1 MSKRGDNIRKR
12 KDGRWEGRY
21 KIGNY
26 PSGATKYSSVYGHS
40 YAEVKEKLKLIE
52 GNPMNMLSVKKNS
65 LLFKDALLMWMSN
78 NKIKHKGST
87 ENKYLYLIEN
97 HIIPELGD
105 IKISDINSSVVNDFL
120 NTKLD
125 NGRLDN
131 KGGLSNSYV
140 RNMSHIISSTLTF
153 AVNEQLCLPIKNQ
166 IVKPVV
172 EKKDFEVLTLLEQQ
186 RLETFLLN
194 DMDENKFGIYLSLN
208 MGLRIGEICALA
220 WDDFDLENDVLHI
233 RSTVARVRS
242 DNKEQKT
249 ILIID
254 KPKTKTSIRDIPL
267 SSKIKPVV
275 LFMWQRRK
283 SKFVVPSISGFIS
296 PRTYEY
302 RYHRILEECNIKSI
316 NYHVLRHTFAT
327 RCVEVGIDVKTL
339 SEILGHANVSITL
352 NTYVHS
358 SISLKRTQLE
368 KLTAYSA

>member
-52 GNPMNMLSVKKNS
+52 SNPVNSFSVKKNS
-65 LLFKDALLMWMSN
+65 ILFRDALFMWMSN

-97 HIIPELGD
+97 HIIPALGD
-105 IKISDINSSVVNDFL
+105 IKICEINSSIINDFL
-120 NTKLD
+120 NTKLAK
-125 NGRLDN
+125 GRLDN

-140 RNMSHIISSTLTF
+140 RNMSHIISSTLKF
-153 AVNEQLCLPIKNQ
+153 SVNEQFCLPIKNQ

-172 EKKDFEVLTLLEQQ
+172 EKKDFEVLSLLEQQ
-186 RLETFLLN
+186 RLETYLLN
-194 DMDENKFGIYLSLN
+194 DVDEIKFGIYLSLN
-208 MGLRIGEICALA
+208 MGLRIGEVCALA
-220 WDDFDLENDVLHI
+220 WEDFDLENDVLHI

-242 DNKEQKT
+242 DIEGQKT

-254 KPKTKTSIRDIPL
+254 NPKTKTSIRDIPI

-275 LFMWQRRK
+275 MFMWQNRR
-283 SKFVVPSISGFIS
+283 SRFVVSSISSFIS

-302 RYHRILEECNIKSI
+302 KFHRVLDECNIKSV
-316 NYHVLRHTFAT
+316 NYHTLRHTFAT
-327 RCVEVGIDVKTL
+327 RCVEAGIDVKTL
-339 SEILGHANVSITL
+339 SEILGHADVSITL

-358 SISLKRTQLE
+358 SISLKRMQLE
-368 KLTAYSA
+368 KLTMYSA